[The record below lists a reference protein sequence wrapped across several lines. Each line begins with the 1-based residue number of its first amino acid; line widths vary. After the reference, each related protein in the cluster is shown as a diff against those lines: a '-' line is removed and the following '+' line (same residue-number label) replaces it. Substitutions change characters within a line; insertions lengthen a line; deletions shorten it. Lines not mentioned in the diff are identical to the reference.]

1 MHYYAFNIGDYKR
14 HTFHLEPLEDIAYRR
29 ILDLYYLNDSPVTAD
44 ADRLAKQIG
53 MGAHIEQVAYVLGE
67 FFELDGDVFRN
78 SRADREIA
86 DYAAKAE
93 RARTNGKKGGR
104 PKPKA
109 NPEETQPVI
118 SGMPEETQTEPDG
131 KLTNNHKPITINQE
145 PDKNTSADSANQQ
158 AASKKGTRI
167 TEGFIVPDEWKH
179 WATEEFKGLGS
190 GVLRIAEQF
199 VDYWIAVPG
208 AKGVKL
214 NWFATWKNWVRKDL
228 ERQRPAPRQQ
238 QGHQRPE
245 TPIDQMAEEYRRQT
259 ETGALQIDY
268 DRPF

>member
-1 MHYYAFNIGDYKR
+1 MHYYQFNIGDYKR

-29 ILDLYYLNDSPVTAD
+29 ILDLYYLNDGPVTSD

-53 MGAHIEQVAYVLGE
+53 MSANIEQVAYILGE
-67 FFELDGDVFRN
+67 FFELDGETFRN

-86 DYAAKAE
+86 EYAAKAD
-93 RARTNGKKGGR
+93 RARANGKKGGR

-118 SGMPEETQTEPDG
+118 SGIPEVTQSEPDG
-131 KLTNNHKPITINQE
+131 KLTINHKPLTKNQE
-145 PDKNTSADSANQQ
+145 PDLKTGADSSNRPAT
-158 AASKKGTRI
+158 KKGSRLTD
-167 TEGFIVPDEWKH
+167 GFIVPDEWLR

-190 GVLRIAEQF
+190 GVNRIAVQF

-214 NWFATWKNWVRKDL
+214 DWFATWKNWVRRDL
-228 ERQRPAPRQQ
+228 DRQRPAPQQ
-238 QGHQRPE
+238 QRPAPAI
-245 TPIDQMAEEYRRQT
+245 TQMAEAYQQRIAQG
-259 ETGALQIDY
+259 GAENEPRSDEPLW
-268 DRPF
+268 